1 MNSYQ
6 NSMDFLDLAEQI
18 IPLGSQTFSK
28 SRTQYPIGVSPL
40 FIDRGEGSKIW
51 DIDGNEYVDF
61 VNSLLAVSIGY
72 NNENINTAVIEQL
85 KKGVT
90 FTLPSKLE
98 YEVAS
103 LLVDI
108 VPCAEM
114 VRFGK
119 NGSDATSAAIRL
131 ARAYTKRD
139 YVAICG
145 YHGWHD
151 WYIGAT
157 TRNFGVP
164 TATSGLTFPFAY
176 NDIDDL
182 ERLLIR
188 NKDKFA
194 AIIMEPIN
202 STYPKPG
209 YLEAVRE
216 LANQHKVVLVFDE
229 ICTGARLA
237 PGGAQELF
245 NVVPDLCSMGKGLAN
260 GHPLSAIMGK
270 RDIMELCSEIFF
282 SGTFGGET
290 LSLAAARQVLTMV
303 KSGVVTK
310 QLEQTGTKVIN
321 GAREI
326 VADNGLSD
334 IFSFSGH
341 PSWSFINISRK
352 TINDTML
359 LKTLFLQEMFKRGVL
374 VLSSH
379 NISYAHS
386 ASDVAQLL
394 TAYSETMIVIKNSL
408 KTNTI
413 EQSLDCDPLKML
425 FSVR

>member
-1 MNSYQ
+1 MNLYQ
-6 NSMDFLDLAEQI
+6 NSMDFLDLVEKI

-28 SRTQYPIGVSPL
+28 SRVQYPVGVSPL

-72 NNENINTAVIEQL
+72 NHASVNAAVIEQL
-85 KKGVT
+85 KKGVS

-139 YVAICG
+139 FVAVCG

-151 WYIGAT
+151 WYIGT
-157 TRNFGVP
+157 TTKNLGVP
-164 TATSGLTFPFAY
+164 TATAELTFSFPY
-176 NDIDDL
+176 NDIDAL
-182 ERLLIR
+182 ERLLKS
-188 NKDKFA
+188 NKNKFA

-202 STYPKPG
+202 AVYPKPG
-209 YLEAVRE
+209 YLEAVKE
-216 LANQHKVVLVFDE
+216 LANQHKVVLIFDE

-245 NVVPDLCSMGKGLAN
+245 DVTPDLCVMGKGLAN
-260 GHPLSAIMGK
+260 GHPLSAVMGK
-270 RDIMELCSEIFF
+270 REIMELCSEIFF
-282 SGTFGGET
+282 SSTFGGET
-290 LSLAAARQVLTMV
+290 LSLAAAKQVLTMV
-303 KSGVVTK
+303 QSGVVTK
-310 QLEQTGTKVIN
+310 KLEETGLTIIKGVKD
-321 GAREI
+321 I
-326 VADNGLSD
+326 VSSCDLDD
-334 IFSFSGH
+334 IFSLSGH
-341 PSWSFINISRK
+341 PSWSFINISRE
-352 TINDTML
+352 TTEDVML
-359 LKTLFLQEMFKRGVL
+359 VKTLFLQEMFKRGIII
-374 VLSSH
+374 LSSH
-379 NISYAHS
+379 NISYSHS
-386 ASDVAQLL
+386 LSDVDLL
-394 TAYSETMIVIKNSL
+394 LAAYAETMTIIKNSL
-408 KTNTI
+408 KKNNVR
-413 EQSLDCDPLKML
+413 ESLECEPLKLL
-425 FSVR
+425 FKIR